1 MADLNRE
8 YQYYIDNQ
16 KELVERYNG
25 RVVVIVN
32 EQVVGDY
39 DNEEQ
44 AYFASKDKYGLGNF
58 LIQRCIANEKGYEAT
73 YSSRVRI
80 VYE

>member
-1 MADLNRE
+1 MDINKE
-8 YQYYIDNQ
+8 YKYYIDNQ
-16 KELVERYNG
+16 KELVKKYNN
-25 RVVVIVN
+25 RVLVIVN
-32 EQVVGDY
+32 QNVVGDY

-58 LIQRCIANEKGYEAT
+58 LIQKCTENEKGYEAT
-73 YSSRVRI
+73 YTSRVRM